1 MSIIAEFTVESPGF
15 VLYDA
20 TKACPEVTTELMS
33 QVAVDDMQLM
43 FLWANGENLD
53 AFEAAMDDDDTVA
66 EFERYTDLGDRRFYR
81 IHIDRDVDQVSY
93 PMWVRLGATRLETIG
108 SDGGSWNRLRF
119 PGRESFQQLREWC
132 QDNGVDFTLHALYP
146 ETSKRG
152 LGSKR
157 PLTEDQAETLR
168 LAYEHGYFEI
178 PQETTLADLGESL
191 DISSQA
197 ISERLHRGYK
207 ALVEAYVLESNP
219 VARDDE

>member
-33 QVAVDDMQLM
+33 QVAVDDQQLM

-53 AFEAAMDDDDTVA
+53 EFERAMDDDTTVTR
-66 EFERYTDLGDRRFYR
+66 FEQYTDLGDRRFYR
-81 IHIDRDVDQVSY
+81 IHISGDVDQVSY

-108 SDGGSWNRLRF
+108 GNGGSWNRFRF
-119 PGRESFQQLREWC
+119 PDRESFQQLQEWC
-132 QDNGVDFTLHALYP
+132 RERDVDFTLHALYP
-146 ETSKRG
+146 ETTKRG
-152 LGSKR
+152 VGSKR

-178 PQETTLADLGESL
+178 PQETTLADLGKHL
-191 DISSQA
+191 DVSSQA
-197 ISERLHRGYK
+197 ISERLHRAYK

-219 VARDDE
+219 IDYDDE